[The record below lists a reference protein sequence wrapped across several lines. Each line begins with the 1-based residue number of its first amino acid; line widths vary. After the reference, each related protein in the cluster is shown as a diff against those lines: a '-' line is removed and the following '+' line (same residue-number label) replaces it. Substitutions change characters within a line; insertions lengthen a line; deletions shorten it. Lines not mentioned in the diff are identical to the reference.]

1 MNEIV
6 ERVARA
12 LCETDGYDPD
22 ELEPGSIPYG
32 DETERFIDGQL
43 NGGPAFLFWRVYVPK
58 ARAAIAVMHEPTEVL
73 AIAAFNEID
82 TEKLTWEEDLA
93 AFWSAAFE
101 GFK

>member
-1 MNEIV
+1 MSDMVEKVANSILGAMDIADGLNITAAEI
-6 ERVARA
+6 
-12 LCETDGYDPD
+12 Y
-22 ELEPGSIPYG
+22 
-32 DETERFIDGQL
+32 
-43 NGGPAFLFWRVYVPK
+43 
-58 ARAAIAVMHEPTEVL
+58 ARAAITAMREPTEVL